1 MRLNNLLAQGKTAIV
16 KKWFVLAIETY
27 PSDTAKFLKRQK
39 DPFANPV
46 GRTIYRGL
54 EALFDQLLEDMDYE
68 AITSFLDPI
77 IRIRAVQ
84 NFSPSQATSF
94 IFFLKDVIR
103 EHTQK
108 EVSEARLFNEL
119 LLFESKIDKLSL
131 IAFELYM
138 QCREKIYEL
147 KANEMK
153 NRTFR
158 AFERA
163 GLVSEIPAD
172 TPDLVNINICKEASS
187 DT

>member
-16 KKWFVLAIETY
+16 KKWFVLVIGTY

-54 EALFDQLLEDMDYE
+54 EALFDQLLEEMDYE

-77 IRIRAVQ
+77 VRIRAVQ
-84 NFSPSQATSF
+84 NFSPSQATNF

-172 TPDLVNINICKEASS
+172 TPDLVDINICKEASS

>member
-16 KKWFVLAIETY
+16 KKWFVLAIGTY
-27 PSDTAKFLKRQK
+27 PSDTANFLKRQK

-46 GRTIYRGL
+46 GRTIYHGL

-77 IRIRAVQ
+77 VRIRAVQ

-94 IFFLKDVIR
+94 IFLLKNVIR
-103 EHTQK
+103 DNIKK
-108 EVSEARLFNEL
+108 EDSQAQLFSEL
-119 LLFESKIDKLSL
+119 LLFESKIDELGL
-131 IAFELYM
+131 IAFNLYM
-138 QCREKIYEL
+138 SCREKIYEL

-153 NRTFR
+153 NTTFR

-163 GLVSEIPAD
+163 GLVRETPAD
-172 TPDLVNINICKEASS
+172 KPDLDNINICKEASN
-187 DT
+187 DK